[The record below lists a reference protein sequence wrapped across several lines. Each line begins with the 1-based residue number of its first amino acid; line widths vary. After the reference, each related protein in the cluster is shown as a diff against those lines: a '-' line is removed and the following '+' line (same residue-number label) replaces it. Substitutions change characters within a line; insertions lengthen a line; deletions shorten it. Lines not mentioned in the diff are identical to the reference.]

1 MKKWLH
7 KSLGDKTLD
16 VIIHLVLTVI
26 SLVTFY
32 IFWYCIV
39 GAFSTGDDFMNG
51 KSWFWPEHFTFDN
64 FKAVIA
70 DSDILHAFLISVLR
84 TVIGTVLSVLF
95 TALVAYG
102 MTRPQL
108 KYKNFYSVFM
118 IITMFFSG
126 GTIPTFLLYDGL
138 GLLDNFWVYVIPG
151 LFSVYNM
158 IIVRNSMKEIPAS
171 LLEAARIDGCSEY
184 RIFWQ
189 IVLPMSK
196 STLMAIALFNAVG
209 HWNSYFDTMMFT
221 SDPNLQTAQ
230 YYLYNMIVKA
240 DKVTEMLNQGVLAN
254 PDVVVNV
261 SSQSV
266 RMAAVVVI
274 SLPILIVYPFIQ
286 KHFVKG
292 VMIGS
297 VKE

>member
-1 MKKWLH
+1 MKKWMH
-7 KSLGDKTLD
+7 KSLGDKILD
-16 VIIHLVLTVI
+16 IFIHLVLVVI
-26 SLVTFY
+26 ALITFY
-32 IFWYCIV
+32 IFWYCVV

-51 KSWFWPEHFTFDN
+51 KSWFWPEHFTLDN
-64 FKAVIA
+64 FKAVME
-70 DSDILHAFLISVLR
+70 DSDILHAFWISVLR
-84 TVIGTVLSVLF
+84 TVIGTVTSVLF
-95 TALVAYG
+95 TALIAYG

-108 KYKNFYSVFM
+108 KGKKFYSVFM

-138 GLLDNFWVYVIPG
+138 GLLDSFWVYIIPG
-151 LFSVYNM
+151 MFSVYNM
-158 IIVRNSMKEIPAS
+158 ILVRNAMNEIPAS
-171 LLEAARIDGCSEY
+171 LLEAARIDGCGEY

-196 STLMAIALFNAVG
+196 STLMAIALFNAVA
-209 HWNSYFDTMMFT
+209 HWNNYFDTMMYT
-221 SDPNLQTAQ
+221 TDPNLQTAQ

-254 PDVVVNV
+254 PDMVVNV

-274 SLPILIVYPFIQ
+274 SLPILLVYPFIQ